1 MAIEVVAKNHL
12 QPPKTMILP
21 QIIWLKSSRSFILF
35 NISFACHLYALIFYL
50 YVLVCHSCVSRVYSY
65 LIHMSLVCT
74 CMSSVCHSYVLVC
87 HPYVVLPWIQY
98 PPPHYLAY
106 WYNETSTEMHTRQ
119 AIFSILYHINC
130 PSKCLL
136 E

>member
-98 PPPHYLAY
+98 PPPITWLIDI
-106 WYNETSTEMHTRQ
+106 MRQ
-119 AIFSILYHINC
+119 TL
-130 PSKCLL
+130 KCTQGKQSFQSYITLIVHQNVY
-136 E
+136 